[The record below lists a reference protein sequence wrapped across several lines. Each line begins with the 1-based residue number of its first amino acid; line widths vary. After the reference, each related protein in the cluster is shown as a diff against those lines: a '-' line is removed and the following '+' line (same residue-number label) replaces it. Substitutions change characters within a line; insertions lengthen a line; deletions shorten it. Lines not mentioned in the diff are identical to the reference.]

1 MRHPDREIVDI
12 HEIAEIFERADT
24 IRVGMNGGDYP
35 YVVPVSF
42 GWELVDGEI
51 ALYFHG
57 ARRGM
62 KYDLLKRDPRVCV
75 EADALRGYVPDGGSY
90 TADYESAIGFGKA
103 ESLSGNDAVHGMR
116 LLLRHC
122 GAPEEGAE
130 HCIQMD
136 ITEMTRVVLERV
148 SGKRRFPGQRGFDE

>member
-12 HEIAEIFERADT
+12 HEIAGIFEKADT

-75 EADALRGYVPDGGSY
+75 EADALRGYVPNGGSY

-103 ESLSGNDAVHGMR
+103 ESLSGDAAVHGMR

-122 GAPEEGAE
+122 GVPEDCAGR
-130 HCIQMD
+130 CIQMD

-148 SGKRRFPGQRGFDE
+148 SGKRRFLRPVGQAR